1 MTSVKA
7 ALLSFVMLSAIV
19 LCGLGIYAA
28 DAANNHQAVD
38 GYGVASL
45 RKPEASFASRTRLK
59 LFIVPGSVT

>member
-1 MTSVKA
+1 MQKAQQEMTSVKA

-38 GYGVASL
+38 GYGVTAAL
-45 RKPEASFASRTRLK
+45 R
-59 LFIVPGSVT
+59 

>member
-1 MTSVKA
+1 MLKAQPEMTSVKA

-38 GYGVASL
+38 GYGVTAAL
-45 RKPEASFASRTRLK
+45 R
-59 LFIVPGSVT
+59 